1 MEDNDMTKKTL
12 LVGTHEMGIGKTIQ
26 DIANEDR
33 DMVFSLTPRG
43 SVGPISKT
51 DFVYESIPVIPS
63 NYMLPTRFDYS
74 SKITG
79 MNFPKHEKSCLKGKQ
94 KRKAKKKN
102 RKKR

>member
-1 MEDNDMTKKTL
+1 MCK
-12 LVGTHEMGIGKTIQ
+12 KTIQ
-26 DIANEDR
+26 DIANEDSS
-33 DMVFSLTPRG
+33 MTFSYTPRG
-43 SVGPISKT
+43 SVEPISKN

-74 SKITG
+74 PKITG
-79 MNFPKHEKSCLKGKQ
+79 MNYSKHEKSCLKGKQ